1 MNNMMS
7 GTTAETATP
16 TKDSLASFQSRRNRW
31 KNSPR
36 LKMVAMP
43 MSPLPPLQIEPK
55 TTTPLPV
62 VSYPLSATTKT
73 GNKSSFFS
81 VSSSQAKSSLASSTI
96 VQTDASFSSSKSE
109 SKAPAPSSSSYPPMS
124 TKAPAPFGGAK
135 TSTSSATPSTGKA
148 SNPFSGVSLVPS
160 ATEGSAPS
168 SSYPPMSTKAP
179 TPFGGAK
186 TSTSST
192 TPSTGK
198 SSNPFSGVSLV
209 PSATKGSAPSSSY
222 PPMST
227 KAPTPFGSFQAKS
240 SERSYPPMSSIAPT
254 PLGVVSFAK
263 NASTQQTPTTE
274 AIAGGESYRNRLI
287 VFYKV
292 HNSSKLDT
300 VDSTLEKYK
309 GKEEELFRKLQAKYD
324 IEDVSSK
331 SKFPLPSGD
340 GPHCY
345 VEFAVDDK
353 NVGRVVVK
361 LYKDKAPLACENFRC
376 LCTGEITRQRQLC
389 YLGSKVHRIVPG
401 FCIQMGDFT
410 RGDGRGGTSIYAPN
424 SEQ

>member
-1 MNNMMS
+1 
-7 GTTAETATP
+7 
-16 TKDSLASFQSRRNRW
+16 
-31 KNSPR
+31 
-36 LKMVAMP
+36 
-43 MSPLPPLQIEPK
+43 
-55 TTTPLPV
+55 
-62 VSYPLSATTKT
+62 
-73 GNKSSFFS
+73 
-81 VSSSQAKSSLASSTI
+81 
-96 VQTDASFSSSKSE
+96 
-109 SKAPAPSSSSYPPMS
+109 
-124 TKAPAPFGGAK
+124 
-135 TSTSSATPSTGKA
+135 
-148 SNPFSGVSLVPS
+148 
-160 ATEGSAPS
+160 
-168 SSYPPMSTKAP
+168 
-179 TPFGGAK
+179 
-186 TSTSST
+186 
-192 TPSTGK
+192 
-198 SSNPFSGVSLV
+198 
-209 PSATKGSAPSSSY
+209 
-222 PPMST
+222 
-227 KAPTPFGSFQAKS
+227 
-240 SERSYPPMSSIAPT
+240 MSSIAPT